1 LIIHF
6 TSKIKKGKGDI
17 MLNDSE
23 KLLVEAIN
31 TMLQHDAK
39 LGLSVHDNDES
50 NHVSEIERGFQHLHG
65 HITEMFALKAAESP
79 FHDSLCQAFGKV
91 HNYKYIDDPTFRIA
105 MEKELLAQGI
115 PLKER
120 NKALDIV
127 PAIVDD
133 LKSDEE
139 AWSEQNFGFNTEL
152 DRESIFGSTTNNDFN
167 IE

>member
-1 LIIHF
+1 
-6 TSKIKKGKGDI
+6 
-17 MLNDSE
+17 MLNDTE

-39 LGLSVHDNDES
+39 LGLSVHDNNGPSGHQSGDGS
-50 NHVSEIERGFQHLHG
+50 DRTGEIERGFQHLHG

-91 HNYKYIDDPTFRIA
+91 HNYKYIDDPTFKIA

-115 PLKER
+115 PLEER
-120 NKALDIV
+120 KKALDIV
-127 PAIVDD
+127 PAIADE

-139 AWSEQNFGFNTEL
+139 IWSEQNFGFNPEL
-152 DRESIFGSTTNNDFN
+152 DRESIFGSTTNDFN
-167 IE
+167 IK

>member
-1 LIIHF
+1 
-6 TSKIKKGKGDI
+6 
-17 MLNDSE
+17 
-23 KLLVEAIN
+23 
-31 TMLQHDAK
+31 
-39 LGLSVHDNDES
+39 
-50 NHVSEIERGFQHLHG
+50 
-65 HITEMFALKAAESP
+65 MFALKAAESP

>member
-1 LIIHF
+1 
-6 TSKIKKGKGDI
+6 
-17 MLNDSE
+17 MLNKKE
-23 KLLVEAIN
+23 KLLSEAIN

-39 LGLSVHDNDES
+39 LGLAFHDDKKSSGYQSGDGADRNGET
-50 NHVSEIERGFQHLHG
+50 ERGYQQLHG
-65 HITEMFALKAAESP
+65 QITEMFALKAAESP

-133 LKSDEE
+133 LKSDED